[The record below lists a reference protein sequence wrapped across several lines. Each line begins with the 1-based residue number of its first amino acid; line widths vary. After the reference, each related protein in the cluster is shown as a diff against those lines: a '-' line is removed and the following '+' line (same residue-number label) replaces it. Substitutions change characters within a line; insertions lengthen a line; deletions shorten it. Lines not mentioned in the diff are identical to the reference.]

1 VKIAA
6 YAAAFLV
13 LVIAV
18 VFPQVVSSPLV
29 MTMAIF
35 TLVYAIMATG
45 WNILGGYTGYISL
58 GHAAFFGIGAYAL
71 ALISQHITVTTG
83 YEPFFLLPVVGLIG
97 AAFAVPLGIITLRT
111 RRHVFVV
118 LTIAM
123 LFIGQLLTINLHS
136 LTGGSTGTSLPTP
149 PWMAA
154 AFNPPFYYISLI
166 VLVVAVAVSWWI
178 RQSKFGLG
186 LRAIRDD
193 EDRALGL
200 GINAGVSKLICFV
213 TAAFFIAIAG
223 AIYSYFVTYIYPQFV
238 FDPLSDLTMVLMV
251 FTGGIGTV
259 AGPVLGA
266 FLIEPAHEY
275 FAFTYGSS
283 GLYLILYGV
292 LFLVIILLLPQG
304 VIPSLQSLYVSQRAR
319 RRSQTGGPVPQLGSI
334 GSPQMGAVGSTQV
347 EAVSTPMEPPPP
359 VGSEDPLSRQE
370 PAKQ

>member
-1 VKIAA
+1 MRIAGYSLAIVVLIAA
-6 YAAAFLV
+6 
-13 LVIAV
+13 VI
-18 VFPQVVSSPLV
+18 FPQMVNSPLV

-35 TLVYAIMATG
+35 TLIYAIMATG

-58 GHAAFFGIGAYAL
+58 GHAAFFGIGAYSL

-83 YEPFFLLPVVGLIG
+83 YEPFFLLPVAGLIG

-123 LFIGQLLTINLHS
+123 LFIGQLLAINLRD
-136 LTGGSTGTSLPTP
+136 LTGGSTGASLPTP
-149 PWMAA
+149 PWMAS
-154 AFNPPFYYISLI
+154 AFNPPFYYTALI

-186 LRAIRDD
+186 LRALRDD
-193 EDRALGL
+193 EDRTLSL
-200 GINAGVSKLICFV
+200 GINAAVSKLICFV
-213 TAAFFIAIAG
+213 LSAFFIAIAG
-223 AIYSYFVTYIYPQFV
+223 AIYAYFVTYIYPQFV
-238 FDPLSDLTMVLMV
+238 FDPLADLTMVLMV

-259 AGPVLGA
+259 IGPVLGA

-275 FAFTYGSS
+275 FTFTYGSS
-283 GLYLILYGV
+283 GLYLVFYGG

-304 VIPSLQSLYVSQRAR
+304 VIPSLQNLIVNQRAR
-319 RRSQTGGPVPQLGSI
+319 RKSGTATPPARQVDAA
-334 GSPQMGAVGSTQV
+334 AVERVKAPIDPS
-347 EAVSTPMEPPPP
+347 PP
-359 VGSEDPLSRQE
+359 VGSEERGRQE

>member
-1 VKIAA
+1 MKWVQVGGALVLL
-6 YAAAFLV
+6 AAA
-13 LVIAV
+13 VI
-18 VFPQVVSSPLV
+18 FPQVVNSPLV

-58 GHAAFFGIGAYAL
+58 GHAAFFGIGAYSL
-71 ALISQHITVTTG
+71 SLLSLHITVSTG

-97 AAFAVPLGIITLRT
+97 AACAVPLGIITLRT

-123 LFIGQLLTINLHS
+123 LFIGQLLATNLRN
-136 LTGGSTGTSLPTP
+136 LTNGSTGMALPTP
-149 PWMAA
+149 PWMGA
-154 AFNPPFYYISLI
+154 AFNPPFYYSTLVVLI
-166 VLVVAVAVSWWI
+166 VAIGVSWWI

-200 GINAGVSKLICFV
+200 GINAGVSKLVCFV
-213 TAAFFIAIAG
+213 IAAFFIAIAG
-223 AIYSYFVTYIYPQFV
+223 AIYAYFVTYIYPQFV
-238 FDPLSDLTMVLMV
+238 FDPLADLAMVLMV
-251 FTGGIGTV
+251 FTGGLGTV

-283 GLYLILYGV
+283 GLYLIFYGV
-292 LFLVIILLLPQG
+292 LFLAIILLLPQG
-304 VIPSLQSLYVSQRAR
+304 VIPSIQGWISNQQAR
-319 RRSQTGGPVPQLGSI
+319 RRNTVPERS
-334 GSPQMGAVGSTQV
+334 
-347 EAVSTPMEPPPP
+347 EPGIARSLESAPP
-359 VGSEDPLSRQE
+359 VGSEDVASR
-370 PAKQ
+370 PKAAKR